1 MLQNLT
7 NENSTLVQVIETVS
21 PEGTFCETVQV
32 PPGAADMQL
41 I

>member
-1 MLQNLT
+1 MCYVL
-7 NENSTLVQVIETVS
+7 IESVS

-32 PPGAADMQL
+32 PSRVGDMEL